1 MVSSSAKL
9 MVGCDAAAAGI
20 LMLLDMTRFQRQ
32 GGSAGG
38 GGPVLTVRLSG
49 MNV

>member
-1 MVSSSAKL
+1 
-9 MVGCDAAAAGI
+9 MVGCDAAAGI